1 MPSATSANTTGRPS
15 SAAPAK
21 AGNRPSARAAPAA
34 GISLP
39 HLSAELA
46 IPGRGLEVK
55 AGPVELSLPTRYL
68 YYGGLGALA
77 VAGAVELPLA
87 GALAAA
93 GLIVDRMRRPH
104 AAEPGPVRNG
114 VTAT

>member
-1 MPSATSANTTGRPS
+1 MPSPS
-15 SAAPAK
+15 SANSTDRQSLAAAGKPAET
-21 AGNRPSARAAPAA
+21 RMTQAAPAA
-34 GISLP
+34 SITLP
-39 HLSAELA
+39 HLSAEVA

-55 AGPVELSLPTRYL
+55 AGPVELSLPTRYI

-104 AAEPGPVRNG
+104 AAAPESVGSG
-114 VTAT
+114 AAA

>member
-1 MPSATSANTTGRPS
+1 MPSPSSANSTVRPS
-15 SAAPAK
+15 PAAPAK
-21 AGNRPSARAAPAA
+21 TADRPSARAAPAA
-34 GISLP
+34 SLTLP
-39 HLSAELA
+39 HLSAEVA
-46 IPGRGLEVK
+46 IPGRGIDVK
-55 AGPVELSLPTRYL
+55 AGPVELSLPTRYI

-104 AAEPGPVRNG
+104 AAGPESARG
-114 VTAT
+114 GAAA

>member
-1 MPSATSANTTGRPS
+1 MPSRNNTNSPGQSSPATTAPPADRPRTG
-15 SAAPAK
+15 
-21 AGNRPSARAAPAA
+21 GAPAA
-34 GISLP
+34 RIALP
-39 HLSAELA
+39 HLSAQVA
-46 IPGRGLEVK
+46 IPGPGIDVK

-68 YYGGLGALA
+68 YYGGLGALT

-104 AAEPGPVRNG
+104 ATAPGPVG
-114 VTAT
+114 SGAAA